1 MKKKTWQRRTLK
13 YGLIGLT
20 LYLIYVAAF
29 GLIPY
34 AFFPEVNQQFKN
46 SFEPTAFYG
55 TEVPSVD
62 RAGIMEMGEAGLE
75 ARIGII
81 HSARSSLDVSYYSTH
96 WGDSTQVFFGALL
109 DAANRGVKVRFLI
122 DGVAHHLTRQAKTTA
137 YALAQNPNVELKFY
151 NPIHLLKPWTF
162 NGRLHDKYIIV
173 DDKFVLLGGRNIGD
187 KYFET
192 EGYDKSFSL
201 DRDVLVYNT
210 AAGTSDST
218 QSVIPQVKQYFEE
231 IWGLNTSKHK
241 YRRLS
246 AVQAAAGLKQTDR
259 LVERHHHFVDNKP
272 YLVSGEI
279 NPEKITVP
287 TANISFIHNPS
298 HTQKKEPLLWYQL
311 SELMRNANHKVII
324 QSPYTVLNRSM
335 ENTLRQVG
343 ETLQQFSLLTN
354 SQASSPNVLAY
365 SSYLASRT
373 ALADTFD
380 EIYEYQGEHSLH
392 GKSYLIDDDLS
403 LVGSYNLDLRSTYIN
418 TEVMLVIHGRQF
430 HDRLEDHMSAYQNA
444 SLLYDKQNG
453 YAENPQIPKRD
464 IPLFKKWISYPLKKL
479 SWLYKFLL

>member
-20 LYLIYVAAF
+20 LYLFYIAAF

-34 AFFPEVNQQFKN
+34 AFFPEVNQQFKD
-46 SFEPTAFYG
+46 SFDPASFYG
-55 TEVPSVD
+55 SEVPSVD

-75 ARIGII
+75 ARVGMI
-81 HSARSSLDVSYYSTH
+81 HAARSSLDVSYYSIH

-137 YALAQNPNVELKFY
+137 YALVQNPNVELKFY
-151 NPIHLLKPWTF
+151 NPVQLLKPWTF

-192 EGYDKSFSL
+192 EGYNKSYSL

-210 AAGTSDST
+210 AAGTSNSA

-231 IWGLNTSKHK
+231 IWGMNTSKYKH
-241 YRRLS
+241 RRLT
-246 AVQAAAGLKQTDR
+246 AFQTAAGQKQTER
-259 LVERHHHFVDNKP
+259 LVDRYQQFIGNKP
-272 YLVSGEI
+272 YLVSGHI
-279 NPEKITVP
+279 DAEKITVP
-287 TANISFIHNPS
+287 TAKISFIHNPS
-298 HTQKKEPLLWYQL
+298 HTQKKEPLLWYQI
-311 SELMRNANHKVII
+311 SELILNADHKVTI
-324 QSPYTVLNRSM
+324 QSPYTVLNRPM
-335 ENTLRQVG
+335 ENTLRKVG
-343 ETLQQFSLLTN
+343 DKLEQFSLLTN

-373 ALADTFD
+373 VLADTFD
-380 EIYEYQGEHSLH
+380 EIYEYQGDHSLH
-392 GKSYLIDDDLS
+392 GKSYLIDNDLS

-430 HDRLEDHMSAYQNA
+430 HDRLEDHMSAYQTA
-444 SLLYDKQNG
+444 SLVYDKKNG
-453 YAENPQIPKRD
+453 YSENSQIPPRD
-464 IPLFKKWISYPLKKL
+464 IPSYKKWISYPLQKI

>member
-13 YGLIGLT
+13 YGLIGLA
-20 LYLIYVAAF
+20 LYLFYIAAF

-34 AFFPEVNQQFKN
+34 ASFSEVNQQFKD
-46 SFEPTAFYG
+46 SFDPTSFYG
-55 TEVPSVD
+55 SEVPSVD

-75 ARIGII
+75 ARIGMI
-81 HSARSSLDVSYYSTH
+81 HAAQSSLDVSYYSTH

-137 YALAQNPNVELKFY
+137 YALVQNPNVELKFY
-151 NPIHLLKPWTF
+151 NPVQLLKPWTF

-192 EGYDKSFSL
+192 EGYNRSYSL

-210 AAGTSDST
+210 ASGTSNSA

-231 IWGLNTSKHK
+231 IWGLNTSKHTYGK
-241 YRRLS
+241 FS
-246 AVQAAAGLKQTDR
+246 AVQTAAGLTQTER
-259 LVERHHHFVDNKP
+259 LVETYQHFIDNKP
-272 YLVSGEI
+272 YLVSEHI
-279 NPEKITVP
+279 NAEKITVP
-287 TANISFIHNPS
+287 TAKISFIHNPS

-311 SELMRNANHKVII
+311 SELMLNADHKVTI
-324 QSPYTVLNRSM
+324 QSPYTVLNRPM

-343 ETLQQFSLLTN
+343 DKLEQFSLLTN

-373 ALADTFD
+373 VLADTFD
-380 EIYEYQGEHSLH
+380 EIYEYQGDHSLH

-430 HDRLEDHMSAYQNA
+430 HDRLEDHMSTYQTA
-444 SLLYDKQNG
+444 SLVYDKKNG
-453 YAENPQIPKRD
+453 YSENPQISPRD
-464 IPLFKKWISYPLKKL
+464 IPWYNKWISYPLQKI

>member
-13 YGLIGLT
+13 YGLIGLA
-20 LYLIYVAAF
+20 LYLFYIAAF

-34 AFFPEVNQQFKN
+34 ASFSEVNQQFKD
-46 SFEPTAFYG
+46 SFDPTSFYG
-55 TEVPSVD
+55 SEVPSVD

-75 ARIGII
+75 ARIGMI
-81 HSARSSLDVSYYSTH
+81 HAAQSSLDVSYYSTH

-137 YALAQNPNVELKFY
+137 YALVQNPNVELKFY
-151 NPIHLLKPWTF
+151 NPVQLLKPWTF

-192 EGYDKSFSL
+192 EGYNRSYSL

-210 AAGTSDST
+210 ASGTSNSA

-231 IWGLNTSKHK
+231 IWGLNTSKHTYGK
-241 YRRLS
+241 FS
-246 AVQAAAGLKQTDR
+246 AVQTAAGLTQTKR
-259 LVERHHHFVDNKP
+259 LVETYQHFIDNKP
-272 YLVSGEI
+272 YLVSEHI
-279 NPEKITVP
+279 NAEKITVP
-287 TANISFIHNPS
+287 TAKISFIHNPS

-311 SELMRNANHKVII
+311 SELMLKADHKVTI
-324 QSPYTVLNRSM
+324 QSPYTVLNRPM

-343 ETLQQFSLLTN
+343 DKLEQFSLLTN

-373 ALADTFD
+373 VLADTFD
-380 EIYEYQGEHSLH
+380 EIYEYQGDHSLH

-430 HDRLEDHMSAYQNA
+430 HDRLKDHMSTYQTA
-444 SLLYDKQNG
+444 SLVYDKKNG
-453 YAENPQIPKRD
+453 YSENPQISPRD
-464 IPLFKKWISYPLKKL
+464 IPWYNKWISYPLQKI